1 MHDRWSVRYRA
12 RTPLVTSSSEPLR
25 KRIGSLLLRA
35 PRSPR
40 WRERVV
46 VLCYH
51 SVHPSMSFPSS
62 TSPELFER
70 HMRWLREECDVIPFA
85 RAWEE
90 RRRAARSRPAV
101 AVTFDDGFADN
112 HTYAL
117 STLLRYEIPAT
128 FFITT
133 GLIQRLSD
141 VIEQRSWRGWCDEGS
156 SLTWPQIIEMQRL
169 GMEIGAHRESCL
181 SSETEPS
188 SDLPPIRKRR
198 SLSSW

>member
-1 MHDRWSVRYRA
+1 MHDRWSVGYKA

-46 VLCYH
+46 VLRYH

-62 TSPELFER
+62 TPPELFER

-101 AVTFDDGFADN
+101 EAGRWPRDGA
-112 HTYAL
+112 
-117 STLLRYEIPAT
+117 TL
-128 FFITT
+128 
-133 GLIQRLSD
+133 D
-141 VIEQRSWRGWCDEGS
+141 
-156 SLTWPQIIEMQRL
+156 LTPYGEMMVPL
-169 GMEIGAHRESCL
+169 VSKLAA
-181 SSETEPS
+181 
-188 SDLPPIRKRR
+188 
-198 SLSSW
+198 

>member
-1 MHDRWSVRYRA
+1 
-12 RTPLVTSSSEPLR
+12 
-25 KRIGSLLLRA
+25 LLLRA

-51 SVHPSMSFPSS
+51 SVHPSMSLPSS
-62 TSPELFER
+62 TPPELFER

-117 STLLRYEIPAT
+117 CRRSYAT
-128 FFITT
+128 RSRNVLHHDR
-133 GLIQRLSD
+133 LIQRLSD
-141 VIEQRSWRGWCDEGS
+141 VIQQRSWRGWRDEGS
-156 SLTWPQIIEMQRL
+156 SLTWTQIIEIQASAWRSVLMVIVTRSAPGGR
-169 GMEIGAHRESCL
+169 GMRSSGGAR
-181 SSETEPS
+181 
-188 SDLPPIRKRR
+188 PPATFR
-198 SLSSW
+198 SPAA